1 MSKVPLTAL
10 GAVKL
15 REELQRLKSVER
27 PRIINAI
34 AEARAH
40 GDLKENA
47 EYHAAKEQQSFI
59 EGRIADI
66 ENQLTNAQIIDVT
79 TLNANGKVVFGTT
92 VDLVD
97 EESGDQ
103 VTYQIVGDLEAD
115 IKQGKISVSSPIA
128 RALIGR
134 EEGDVAVV
142 KAPAGDR
149 HYEIMAVRY
158 I

>member
-1 MSKVPLTAL
+1 MSKVPLTAT

-59 EGRIADI
+59 EGRIADV
-66 ENQLTNAQIIDVT
+66 ENQLANAQIIDVT

-97 EESGDQ
+97 EETGDQ

-149 HYEIMAVRY
+149 HYEIMAVHY